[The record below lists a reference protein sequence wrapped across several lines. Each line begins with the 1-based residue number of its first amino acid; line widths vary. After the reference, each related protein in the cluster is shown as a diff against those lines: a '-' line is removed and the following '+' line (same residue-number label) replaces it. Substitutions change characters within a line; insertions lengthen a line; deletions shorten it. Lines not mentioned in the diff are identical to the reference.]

1 VPTVSAFIPNCRVTI
16 LDTAIVQD
24 GNGDDM
30 PDGVPAAE
38 HLPAFWAQKDQRTFD
53 PVSGR
58 WSVIKGYQVK
68 FRPGTVVTESQ
79 RIRRE
84 PDGPTAQVNRVTE
97 ESVLALRGDVVVRA
111 VAITR

>member
-1 VPTVSAFIPNCRVTI
+1 MSAFLPNCRVTI
-16 LDTAIVQD
+16 LDTGFAKD
-24 GNGDDM
+24 DNGDDV
-30 PDGVPAAE
+30 PDGVPVAE

-68 FRPGTVVTESQ
+68 LRPGTVVSESN

-84 PDGPTAQVNRVTE
+84 PDGLTGAVNQVRHE
-97 ESVLALRGDVVVRA
+97 EVLSVRGDVVVRA
-111 VAITR
+111 VAIER